1 MKKTSSNKIKIA
13 HVSAHLQ
20 FGGKENGVVNLVN
33 GLDPDIF
40 ESYIFTYV
48 RGGPLAQRVDPSRC
62 RVVELGDKL
71 GGDYRLYFKVAR
83 EFWRYR
89 IHIAHTHSWA
99 TLMEGIV
106 GAKLAAVPIIIHGE
120 HGTMQTESKL
130 HIHMQRWF
138 WRRADQ
144 ILSVSEALRENLHQT
159 FDFPKERIRVVA
171 NGVDLSRFDLSR
183 NGVDYKAR
191 LGVPPEA
198 LVFGAVG
205 RLVPVK
211 AYPIL
216 LKAAKLVFREIPPA
230 HLVIVGDG
238 PLRNELVQ
246 LARDYNMLD
255 RVHFLGTRKDVSEIL
270 RALDVYVLCSES
282 EGMSNT
288 ILEAMASGRPV
299 VATAV
304 GGNPE
309 LVSDGETGL
318 LVRPDHPHRLA
329 TAIMKLLREPACRRR
344 LGQGGRRRVEEQFS
358 LESMVRNYAK
368 VYLELFARRF
378 KLNGNLQ
385 GKLRLPDF
393 SSKSNKGG
401 SGFAAEKNAAKKVL
415 LDF

>member
-1 MKKTSSNKIKIA
+1 MKRAKSEKIRIA

-48 RGGPLAQRVDPSRC
+48 RGGPLAQRVDPYRC

-71 GGDYRLYFKVAR
+71 GGDYRLYFKLAR

-130 HIHMQRWF
+130 HILVQRWF
-138 WRRADQ
+138 WRQADQ
-144 ILSVSEALRENLHQT
+144 MLSVSEVLRENLHRT
-159 FDFPKERIRVVA
+159 FDFPPERIRVVA
-171 NGVDLSRFDLSR
+171 NGVDLARFDLSR

-191 LGVPPEA
+191 LGLPSEA

-216 LKAAKLVFREIPPA
+216 LKAAKLVFKEMPQA

-246 LARDYNMLD
+246 LARDYNMMD
-255 RVHFLGTRKDVSEIL
+255 RVHFLGARKDVAEIL
-270 RALDVYVLCSES
+270 RALEVYVLCSES

-309 LVSDGETGL
+309 LVVDGETGL
-318 LVRPDHPHRLA
+318 LVSPNHPHRLA

-344 LGQGGRRRVEEQFS
+344 LGQGGRQRVEEQFS
-358 LESMVRNYAK
+358 LDGMVRNYAK
-368 VYLELFARRF
+368 VYLELFARHC
-378 KLNGNLQ
+378 KLAGGLQ
-385 GKLRLPDF
+385 EKLRTKTF
-393 SSKSNKGG
+393 V
-401 SGFAAEKNAAKKVL
+401 AEKTAAPKVL